1 MADLKELP
9 KAIKK
14 ELIGVSKDCSRN
26 VVLATITLPSADL
39 IERVAQEVLANL
51 SNAAGASVVIG
62 YTLIDTSCFAAFY
75 VK

>member
-1 MADLKELP
+1 MADLKEVQ
-9 KAIKK
+9 KTIKK

-26 VVLATITLPSADL
+26 VVLASITLPSADL
-39 IERVAQEVLANL
+39 IERISQDILADL

>member
-1 MADLKELP
+1 MANLREVP
-9 KAIKK
+9 KVIKK

-39 IERVAQEVLANL
+39 IERVAQEVLADL

>member
-1 MADLKELP
+1 MADLKEVP

-39 IERVAQEVLANL
+39 IEGITQEVLADL
-51 SNAAGASVVIG
+51 SNAGGASVVIG

>member
-1 MADLKELP
+1 MTLREMPRAITKELV
-9 KAIKK
+9 
-14 ELIGVSKDCSRN
+14 GVSKDCSRN

-39 IERVAQEVLANL
+39 IERISQDILADL